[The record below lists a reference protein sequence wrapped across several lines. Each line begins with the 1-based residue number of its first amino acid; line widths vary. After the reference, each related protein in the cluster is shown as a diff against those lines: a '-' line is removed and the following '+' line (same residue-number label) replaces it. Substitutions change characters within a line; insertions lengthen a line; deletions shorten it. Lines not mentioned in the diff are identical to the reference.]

1 MFRYF
6 SEVEQMCFCT
16 VILLKCSLVLAIIL
30 LAILSVLDTVEDIQN
45 HGQTTARGQMML
57 IMCYVLNSFIIVILC
72 AGVYAA
78 IREKLKLLQLLILA
92 LITYFLGKM
101 SLWIVVGNQ
110 GVLELLVVHFWY
122 QLTLIDSLVCI
133 VLLTCFCLR
142 IKDDDGEDPP
152 FS

>member
-1 MFRYF
+1 
-6 SEVEQMCFCT
+6 MCFCNGL
-16 VILLKCSLVLAIIL
+16 VLKCSLVLAITL
-30 LAILSVLDTVEDIQN
+30 LAILSVLDIAEDIKN
-45 HGQTTARGQMML
+45 HGQTTPRGRMML
-57 IMCYVLNSFIIVILC
+57 VMCYVLNSFIIAILC

-92 LITYFLGKM
+92 LISYFVGKM
-101 SLWIVVGNQ
+101 SLWIVAGNQ
-110 GVLELLVVHFWY
+110 GVLEQLVVQFWY
-122 QLTLIDSLVCI
+122 KLTLIVSLICI